1 MHQSPAVGLLA
12 AAATATTV
20 VGPQVTELVPVR
32 PNAHDS
38 SWPPV
43 LVFCVL
49 VVVLG
54 GLFAAVVF
62 LRRARDAARPTGRP
76 LDG

>member
-1 MHQSPAVGLLA
+1 MLLVA
-12 AAATATTV
+12 P
-20 VGPQVTELVPVR
+20 GPQVTELVRVR
-32 PNAHDS
+32 PNADDP

-43 LVFCVL
+43 LVLCVV

-54 GLFAAVVF
+54 GLVAAIVF
-62 LRRARDAARPTGRP
+62 LRRAWDAAHPAPGG

>member
-1 MHQSPAVGLLA
+1 
-12 AAATATTV
+12 
-20 VGPQVTELVPVR
+20 VPVR
-32 PNAHDS
+32 PHANDP

-43 LVFCVL
+43 LILCVAL
-49 VVVLG
+49 VVFG

-62 LRRARDAARPTGRP
+62 LRRAWTAAHPARGP

>member
-1 MHQSPAVGLLA
+1 MHPSPAVGLLA
-12 AAATATTV
+12 AATTATTA
-20 VGPQVTELVPVR
+20 VGPQVTDVVPVR
-32 PNAHDS
+32 PDAHDP

-43 LVFCVL
+43 LVLCVA

-62 LRRARDAARPTGRP
+62 LRRAWDAAHPSRGP

>member
-1 MHQSPAVGLLA
+1 MHSSSPAAGHLE
-12 AAATATTV
+12 ATSTTGTGQQFYEV
-20 VGPQVTELVPVR
+20 VPVR

-43 LVFCVL
+43 LVVG
-49 VVVLG
+49 VAIVVLG
-54 GLFAAVVF
+54 GLLAAAIF
-62 LRRARDAARPTGRP
+62 LRRAWVSAHPVREP

>member
-1 MHQSPAVGLLA
+1 MHPFPAFGLLA
-12 AAATATTV
+12 VRATAT
-20 VGPQVTELVPVR
+20 GADPQVTELVRVR
-32 PNAHDS
+32 PNGHDP

-43 LVFCVL
+43 LVACVV

-54 GLFAAVVF
+54 GLFAALVF
-62 LRRARDAARPTGRP
+62 LRRAWDAAHPTGGP

>member
-1 MHQSPAVGLLA
+1 MHPSSAFGLLA
-12 AAATATTV
+12 AATTAPTDP
-20 VGPQVTELVPVR
+20 GPQFTELVPVR
-32 PNAHDS
+32 PNAHDP

-43 LVFCVL
+43 LVVCVL

-62 LRRARDAARPTGRP
+62 LRRAWDAAHPPRGP

>member
-1 MHQSPAVGLLA
+1 MFPYPAVGLLA
-12 AAATATTV
+12 ATAAT
-20 VGPQVTELVPVR
+20 GPPITEIVPIR
-32 PNAHDS
+32 IHGTDS

-43 LVFCVL
+43 LVFCAL

-62 LRRARDAARPTGRP
+62 LRRARQVTRSDGRP

>member
-1 MHQSPAVGLLA
+1 MLLA
-12 AAATATTV
+12 AP
-20 VGPQVTELVPVR
+20 GPQVTELVRVR
-32 PNAHDS
+32 PNAHDP

-43 LVFCVL
+43 LVFCVV

-62 LRRARDAARPTGRP
+62 LRRAWDAAHPAQ
-76 LDG
+76 DGPDG

>member
-1 MHQSPAVGLLA
+1 MTAMLLA
-12 AAATATTV
+12 AP
-20 VGPQVTELVPVR
+20 GPQVTELVRVR
-32 PNAHDS
+32 PNAHDP

-43 LVFCVL
+43 LVFCVA

-62 LRRARDAARPTGRP
+62 MRRAWDAARPARGP